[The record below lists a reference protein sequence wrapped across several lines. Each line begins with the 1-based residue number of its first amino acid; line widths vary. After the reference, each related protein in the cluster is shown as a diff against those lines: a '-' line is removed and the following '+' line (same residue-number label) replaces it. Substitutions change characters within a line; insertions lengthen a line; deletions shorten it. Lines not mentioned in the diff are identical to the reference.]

1 MVVYVSA
8 YIIHPEMETAWKIYG
23 DRFTLQTVTNEEKKK
38 RLSLYVC
45 VSVSLQDAAG

>member
-23 DRFTLQTVTNEEKKK
+23 DRFTLQTANEEKK
-38 RLSLYVC
+38 RLYVC
-45 VSVSLQDAAG
+45 VCVSPVKKSNRICM